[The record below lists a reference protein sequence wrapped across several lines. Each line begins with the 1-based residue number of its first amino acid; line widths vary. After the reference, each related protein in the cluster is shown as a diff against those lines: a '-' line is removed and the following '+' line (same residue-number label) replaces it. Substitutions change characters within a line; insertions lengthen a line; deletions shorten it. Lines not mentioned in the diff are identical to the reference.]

1 MPHKSITTFATIIS
15 ALGLLAGAALAAPE
29 QQAQTA
35 ARECHDAPKGAAPEG
50 AHWYYKTNRST
61 GKKCW
66 YLADKVAKTKKATT
80 TASTQSADRDDEPAK
95 SESRPEP
102 KAEARAEKKAGKS
115 VADARAEVFADK
127 PSAEPEPTSSASSVE
142 DKGLAESVW
151 PALPDKSETDTAAS
165 PAASSTDTDAGNAG
179 AFASR
184 WPDQVSNAAPV
195 DAKVLLASKQAEQQ
209 HAAIQPQPAATST
222 VGRTNAAMADEPA
235 ESSVSTM
242 GLLLSVL
249 AGLLALA
256 AIIGPAIFK
265 RIRPQ
270 QEQPS
275 TPRRGIWDDVDADN
289 PPMPW
294 DAAQDVQND
303 NKSRE
308 AQDLDAQNGDLQ
320 KILQRISRPA
330 A

>member
-1 MPHKSITTFATIIS
+1 MPHRSITTFATTI
-15 ALGLLAGAALAAPE
+15 AAFGFLAGAAIAAPG
-29 QQAQTA
+29 QQAETTTP
-35 ARECHDAPKGAAPEG
+35 ECHDAPKGAAPEG
-50 AHWYYKTNRST
+50 AHWYYKTNRAT

-66 YLADKVAKTKKATT
+66 YLADKVTKTNNATT
-80 TASTQSADRDDEPAK
+80 TASTRSTDRDDEPAK

-151 PALPDKSETDTAAS
+151 PALPDKSETDTALAGD
-165 PAASSTDTDAGNAG
+165 STGTDASNAG

-184 WPDQVSNAAPV
+184 WPDQVSTAAST
-195 DAKVLLASKQAEQQ
+195 DAKVLLARKQTEQQ
-209 HAAIQPQPAATST
+209 HAAVQPQPAAAST
-222 VGRTNAAMADEPA
+222 VGRANAALADEPA
-235 ESSVSTM
+235 ESSISTM
-242 GLLLSVL
+242 GLVLSML

-265 RIRPQ
+265 RARPQ
-270 QEQPS
+270 QQS
-275 TPRRGIWDDVDADN
+275 AARRGIWDEVDADN

-303 NKSRE
+303 NTSRE
-308 AQDLDAQNGDLQ
+308 AQDLDAKNDDLQ